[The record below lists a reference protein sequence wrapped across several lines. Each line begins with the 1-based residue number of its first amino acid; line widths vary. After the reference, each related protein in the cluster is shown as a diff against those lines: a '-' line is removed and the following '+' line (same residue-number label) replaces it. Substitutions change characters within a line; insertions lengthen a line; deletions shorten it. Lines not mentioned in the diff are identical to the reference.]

1 MESNLEKLIR
11 MKKGR
16 EKVLQNR
23 TTEESYLD
31 QIAIRMN
38 KFLRYRG

>member
-1 MESNLEKLIR
+1 MESNLEKLMR
-11 MKKGR
+11 TKKGR
-16 EKVLQNR
+16 EKVLHNR

-31 QIAIRMN
+31 EMAIRMN